1 MRTPKAFIMVGLQGS
16 GKSTTAAK
24 IAHLCG
30 ISSSEYISADKI
42 REHIGYEP
50 TVWEVHNHLIQTAV
64 SKGYDIVVD
73 NTNIKQKDRKN
84 IINLIRK
91 YQISEYEIIAV
102 EMRCDLE
109 KCLERNFKRRRV
121 VPKEVIGRYALSY
134 TSPSLDEGFDRLV
147 VIDNNIDN

>member
-50 TVWEVHNHLIQTAV
+50 AVWEVHNHLIQSAV

-73 NTNIKQKDRKN
+73 NTNIKRKDRKN
-84 IINLIRK
+84 IIGLIRA
-91 YQISEYEIIAV
+91 YQMSEYEIIAV
-102 EMRCDLE
+102 EIECDLE
-109 KCLERNFKRRRV
+109 KCLERNFKRTRV
-121 VPKEVIGRYALSY
+121 VPKEVIARYALSY

-147 VIDNNIDN
+147 VIDNNIDD